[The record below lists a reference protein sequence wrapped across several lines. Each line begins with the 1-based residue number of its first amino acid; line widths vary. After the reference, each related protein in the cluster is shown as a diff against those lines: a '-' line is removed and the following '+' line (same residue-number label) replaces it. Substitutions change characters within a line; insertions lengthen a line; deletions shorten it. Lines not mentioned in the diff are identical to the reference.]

1 MKNLFSKPEIEI
13 CKLTCND
20 VVCTSNGIPDDLNGD
35 GTGNGGDGGNE

>member
-20 VVCTSNGIPDDLNGD
+20 VVYTSNKFNEIYAGGS
-35 GTGNGGDGGNE
+35 GNGGEGGAE

>member
-20 VVCTSNGIPDDLNGD
+20 VVYTSGIPDDLNGN
-35 GTGNGGDGGNE
+35 GNGEGGNGGAE

>member
-20 VVCTSNGIPDDLNGD
+20 VVYTSGPDDLD
-35 GTGNGGDGGNE
+35 DGGNGTETDE

>member
-20 VVCTSNGIPDDLNGD
+20 VVYTSNEFNEID
-35 GTGNGGDGGNE
+35 GGGSGNGGEGGAE

>member
-20 VVCTSNGIPDDLNGD
+20 VVCTSSGMDDLNGG
-35 GTGNGGDGGNE
+35 GTDNGGDAGNE